1 MAATTRWK
9 DTVETDF
16 NTAVRRLIDE
26 VVSDERI
33 TNISWDNWTFN
44 KIYDENQQIR
54 LGDHDIEYNT
64 LEN

>member
-9 DTVETDF
+9 DRVETDF

-44 KIYDENQQIR
+44 KIYDENQKIM
-54 LGDHDIEYNT
+54 IASY
-64 LEN
+64 

>member
-1 MAATTRWK
+1 MMAATTRWK
-9 DTVETDF
+9 DRVETDF

-44 KIYDENQQIR
+44 KICEYPSD
-54 LGDHDIEYNT
+54 DPIE
-64 LEN
+64 